1 MRNRFAAAVLAML
14 VCLTGWIAP
23 AEAQEKPLT
32 DVTLNLDFV
41 VLGRH
46 APWFVAL
53 GKGYFMEAGL
63 NVKIISG
70 QGTAQAL
77 QALESNVAQFA
88 FSDVASVAIAR
99 ARGASTARFVAV
111 NYQKAPYA
119 VFSLNPGANAGT
131 LDKLKGLEIASSA
144 GSFTPKVIQGFM
156 KEKGVDAAGMRF
168 TNVDGAARVGML
180 VSGKMPAIETFIF
193 SEPGIRK
200 GLQPGQSLVT
210 LFLADQGLELYANG
224 LLVRDAYLKS
234 NPELV
239 RGFVKAALQGWRDAL
254 ANPEEA
260 AKIQAQFVS
269 GLSPEVVVEEIKLLK
284 SLAVTPE
291 VVANGLG
298 FIDSTR
304 MKRSVDFVVQ
314 YIGVDG
320 AAPVPADMYTVDF
333 LPKPGIKP

>member
-1 MRNRFAAAVLAML
+1 MRNRFVAAVLAAL
-14 VCLTGWIAP
+14 ALATGIVAP
-23 AEAQEKPLT
+23 AAAQDKPLT

-46 APWFVAL
+46 APWYVAL
-53 GKGYFMEAGL
+53 GKGYFKDAGL
-63 NVKIISG
+63 NVKIIPG

-88 FSDVASVAIAR
+88 FSDVASAAIAR
-99 ARGASTARFVAV
+99 ARGASTARFVTI

-156 KEKGVDAAGMRF
+156 KEKGVDPAGMRF

-234 NPELV
+234 NPEVV
-239 RGFVKAALQGWRDAL
+239 RAFVKAALQGWKDAL

-260 AKIQAQFVS
+260 AKLQAQFVS
-269 GLSPEVVVEEIKLLK
+269 GLSQEVVVEEIKLLR
-284 SLAVTPE
+284 SLAVTPD
-291 VVANGLG
+291 VNANGLG
-298 FIDSTR
+298 SIDPAR

-320 AAPVPADMYTVDF
+320 TAPAATDLYTVDF